1 MTRRISAADIAL
13 IILTLLLLMVI
24 AYRVSGNVTPLLVVK
39 SGSMEK
45 TLKVGDVIVIEPASP
60 EDINVDDVI
69 VFWNPWYGN
78 LVVHRVVHKTEE
90 GVYTKGDA
98 NAGIDP
104 WSPVPYKNIVGKWTG
119 LRIPYWTGIGYL
131 SLFLSGEIYP
141 PYGMIL
147 LVGLIAI
154 NLFFALRGF
163 LRRGREPEREPE
175 SSSRRRDEDA
185 PIGREIRK
193 KGKREEF

>member
-1 MTRRISAADIAL
+1 MARRISAANIVL
-13 IILTLLLLMVI
+13 IMLTLLLLVVI

-39 SGSMEK
+39 SGSMEP
-45 TLKVGDVIVIEPASP
+45 TLEVGDVIVIEPASP
-60 EDINVDDVI
+60 EDISVGDVI

-78 LVVHRVVHKTEE
+78 LVVHRVVNKTEE
-90 GVYTKGDA
+90 GVYTRGDA

-104 WSPVPYKNIVGKWTG
+104 WSPVPYKNIVGKWIG

-147 LVGLIAI
+147 LVGLIAV

-163 LRRGREPEREPE
+163 FRRGREPEREPE
-175 SSSRRRDEDA
+175 SSRERDGDFPPE
-185 PIGREIRK
+185 
-193 KGKREEF
+193 